1 MDLNRLSIFVRVVEA
16 SSFTAAA
23 RTLGLRKSSVSRSV
37 AKLEEDLGVRLLHR
51 TTRRL
56 SLTDAGRAYFDRVRE
71 ALSGVDEATVSVKEM
86 GHEPQGTV
94 RLIAVPDFATKI
106 LADIIARFVRRYP
119 KIHVELV
126 LTSRS
131 IDLVQEGIDIAIRA
145 GKLVDSSLV
154 VRKILSTDL
163 QLLASPAYLRRRGT
177 PKSLRDL
184 AAHDCILYR
193 PEAGKNTWR
202 LTGPNGDE
210 SVDVTGSVGAD
221 DMAFLERAALLGV
234 GIALVP
240 GFGVAPEIERGDLV
254 RVLPDYAMV
263 GGAVYLVSPAARHQ
277 LVRVRLMREF
287 LLAQLPKAWR
297 P

>member
-1 MDLNRLSIFVRVVEA
+1 
-16 SSFTAAA
+16 
-23 RTLGLRKSSVSRSV
+23 
-37 AKLEEDLGVRLLHR
+37 
-51 TTRRL
+51 
-56 SLTDAGRAYFDRVRE
+56 
-71 ALSGVDEATVSVKEM
+71 M

-94 RLIAVPDFATKI
+94 RLTAVPDLATKV
-106 LADIIARFVRRYP
+106 LADIVARFVRRYP

-131 IDLVQEGIDIAIRA
+131 IDLIEEGIDIALRA

-184 AAHDCILYR
+184 AAHDCIMYR

-202 LTGPNGDE
+202 LTGPKGDE
-210 SVDVTGSVGAD
+210 SVEVTGSVGAD
-221 DMAFLERAALLGV
+221 DMSFLQRAAILGV

-240 GFGVAPEIERGDLV
+240 EFGVAPEIERGDLV
-254 RVLPDYAMV
+254 RVLPDYAMG

-277 LVRVRLMREF
+277 LARVRLMREF
-287 LLAQLPKAWR
+287 LLAELPKAWR
-297 P
+297 L